1 MKIADFDALPISEY
15 TGHPYDPEW
24 GCQIQKPHKRR
35 FRIFRMWK
43 KPQPKQ
49 DHPRYFEVLT
59 DIAESLSDEIDAS
72 THEDILGMWKVYD
85 QAEMERIVQEMMEDD
100 WRVMKSS

>member
-35 FRIFRMWK
+35 FRLFRMWK

-49 DHPRYFEVLT
+49 DHPRDFEVLA
-59 DIAESLSDEIDAS
+59 DGPYAHDECGVLQ
-72 THEDILGMWKVYD
+72 EDGLDVAGTGPAQV
-85 QAEMERIVQEMMEDD
+85 V
-100 WRVMKSS
+100 